1 MTDLVTSKRHG
12 DVAVITIDN
21 PPLNVFS
28 PGVPEGVRDAL
39 IQGEADNEVRAMVVT
54 GAGGHFVAGADIKT
68 FGMPRDQAPDLVGL
82 IDRLAHVTKP
92 VVAAIRGTAFGGG
105 LELALACNWRLATPD
120 ARLGLPEVKLG
131 LLPGAGGTQ
140 RLPRLIGLEPALRMI
155 PTGDPVDAHQ
165 ARELGLVDEIVH
177 GDLITEAVAFA
188 DGVAGSPDGLRRSH
202 EMQVTSD
209 GAADEVIATARAQ
222 VDKRARGMIAPMRC
236 IDAIEAAITLPFDEG
251 MQLERELFAQL
262 MASNQSKALRHIF
275 FAERKAAKVEGVSAS
290 VKPRRLER
298 GVVIGAGTMGGG
310 IAMNF
315 ANAGIPVT
323 VIEVDRDSLDRG
335 MARVERNYQST
346 VDKGRLSADGMRER
360 MDRITGALD
369 YDAVADADVVVEAVF
384 EDMDLKK
391 EVFGQIDKI
400 ALPDT
405 VLATNTSTLDV
416 NEIAA
421 TTSRPPSVVGLH
433 FFSPANVMRLLE
445 VVRGDQTSD
454 EVLVT
459 AVALG
464 KRMRKV
470 PVVVGVCDGFVG
482 NRMFHKYTRE
492 ASYLLEEGA
501 LPQQV
506 DRVMTDFGFA
516 MGPFAVSDLAGLDVG
531 YRIRQR
537 QRAARDPDERY
548 PILADKI
555 VEMGR
560 HGQKTGAGFYRYEEG
575 SRTPIPDP
583 EIEELVVTG
592 SRELGIERRD
602 ISDQEIR
609 ERLLWQLVNEGA
621 QILDEGIAQ
630 RSSDID
636 VIYVYGYG
644 FPAHEG
650 GPMFHAGLAGL
661 DKVLADVRRYHEQ
674 HGKVWDPAPLLVE
687 LAEQGKTFE
696 QHELRR

>member
-39 IQGEADNEVRAMVVT
+39 VQGEADNEVRAMVVT

-68 FGMPRDQAPDLVGL
+68 FGMPRDQAPDLTGL

-105 LELALACNWRLATPD
+105 LELALACNWRLATSD

-155 PTGDPVDAHQ
+155 PSGDPVNAQQ
-165 ARELGLVDEIVH
+165 ARDLGLVDQIVH

-188 DGVAGSPDGLRRSH
+188 DHVAGSPDALRRSH
-202 EMQVTSD
+202 EMEVSSD
-209 GAADEVIATARAQ
+209 GPVDQVIAAARKQ
-222 VDKRARGMIAPMRC
+222 VERKARGMIAPLRC
-236 IDAIEAAITLPFDEG
+236 IDAIEAATTRPFDEG
-251 MQLERELFAQL
+251 MQFERDLFGQL
-262 MASNQSKALRHIF
+262 MASDQSKSLRHIF
-275 FAERKAAKVEGVSAS
+275 FAERKAAKIDDVSAS
-290 VKPRRLER
+290 IKPRSLER

-323 VIEVDRDSLDRG
+323 VIEVDRESLHRG
-335 MARVERNYQST
+335 MANVERNYQNT
-346 VDKGRLSADGMRER
+346 VDKGRLSADDMHER
-360 MDRITGALD
+360 MNRITGALD
-369 YDAVADADVVVEAVF
+369 YDAVVDADIVIEAVF

-391 EVFGQIDKI
+391 EVFSQLDKT
-400 ALPDT
+400 AAPDT

-421 TTSRPPSVVGLH
+421 ATSRPSSVVGMH

-445 VVRGDQTSD
+445 VVRGDETSD
-454 EVLVT
+454 EALVT

-464 KRMRKV
+464 KRMRKA

-506 DRVMTDFGFA
+506 DRVMTDFGLA

-537 QRAARDPDERY
+537 QGGDRDPDERY
-548 PILADKI
+548 PALADRI

-575 SRTPIPDP
+575 SRKPIPDP
-583 EIEELVVTG
+583 EIEELVVAG
-592 SRELGIERRD
+592 SSELGIERRD
-602 ISDQEIR
+602 ISDQEIH

-621 QILDEGIAQ
+621 RILEEGIAQ

-650 GPMFHAGLAGL
+650 GPMFHADLVGLE
-661 DKVLADVRRYHEQ
+661 KVLAGMRHYQDQ
-674 HGKVWDPAPLLVE
+674 HGKIWEPAPLLVA
-687 LAEQGKTFE
+687 LAGQGKTFE
-696 QHELRR
+696 QYEHP